1 MSSPV
6 ALGVCCAVPVCHQD
20 FLQVISMLS
29 ALDMHWPPSVKETYN
44 AVSLANF
51 NLELAAPECSVSI
64 GYEAKWW
71 AATGMMWHRS

>member
-1 MSSPV
+1 M
-6 ALGVCCAVPVCHQD
+6 
-20 FLQVISMLS
+20 FS

-51 NLELAAPECSVSI
+51 NLDLAAPECSVSI

-71 AATGMMWHRS
+71 AAIHHDRP

>member
-1 MSSPV
+1 MP
-6 ALGVCCAVPVCHQD
+6 LCHQD
-20 FLQVISMLS
+20 FLQVISMFS

-51 NLELAAPECSVSI
+51 NLDLAAPECSVSI

-71 AATGMMWHRS
+71 AAIHRDVPYQIVTGHDIP